1 MASGG
6 RLVGDP
12 ARISWAVLTPNLD
25 FVRRTVLLFA
35 LLVVAVACSD
45 EPSGEAGIDV
55 IDVSGPLDAS
65 ALDFMTDSI
74 EAAADEGQVLA
85 VLQIDSPAVLDGD
98 ALRRLEATLEA
109 APLPV
114 AVWLGPAPAVAYGG
128 AARIVYDAE
137 EKAVSPGST
146 LGLSWPTVAGREEQ
160 PLVTDHVTRAEDS
173 GLPIQPTIRQYL
185 QDLDGATFTTADG
198 PVTVETVVPF
208 EDGVT
213 LKTVTFRQPDVG
225 TRFWRLAA
233 TPEAAFFF
241 LVVGLT
247 IASFEFFA
255 IGPGVAAGV
264 AALSLLL
271 AGWGI
276 VNLPVKPWAL
286 GLAIL
291 GWMLLTAAYQK
302 GGILVLTL
310 LGAVM
315 LQVAGSF
322 YVDGSGQID
331 PRWYLVLPSVLA
343 VLFFFLLAMPTVQRA
358 RFSTGTIGRDG
369 LIGETGVALDVF
381 DPDGM
386 VEVNG
391 AQWRATAHREA
402 GLVAGSAIRVAGVDG
417 MFLEVEPADR
427 SAKTDS

>member
-1 MASGG
+1 M
-6 RLVGDP
+6 
-12 ARISWAVLTPNLD
+12 
-25 FVRRTVLLFA
+25 RRTWLPVILFVLVV
-35 LLVVAVACSD
+35 LVVACSED
-45 EPSGEAGIDV
+45 PSAEPGIDV

-65 ALDFMTDSI
+65 SLEFMNQSI
-74 EAAADEGQVLA
+74 VDAAERGQVLA
-85 VLQIDSPAVLDGD
+85 VLQIDSPAVLDGET
-98 ALRRLEATLEA
+98 LTQLEETLEA
-109 APLPV
+109 PPLPV
-114 AVWLGPAPAVAYGG
+114 AAWVGPAPAQANGG
-128 AARIVYDAE
+128 IGRIVLDMEQGSISAGSSMNLMPTIAGDPIRAEQPMAAE
-137 EKAVSPGST
+137 ET
-146 LGLSWPTVAGREEQ
+146 GLVLYPS
-160 PLVTDHVTRAEDS
+160 
-173 GLPIQPTIRQYL
+173 IRQYL
-185 QDLDGATFTTADG
+185 QALDGETFTTADG
-198 PVTVETVVPF
+198 LVTVETLMPF

-213 LKTVTFRQPDVG
+213 LKQVTFRQPDIG

-264 AALSLLL
+264 AAISLLL

-276 VNLPVKPWAL
+276 VNLPVKPWAV

-291 GWMLLTAAYQK
+291 GWALLTAAYQK
-302 GGILVLTL
+302 GGVLALTV
-310 LGAVM
+310 LGAAM
-315 LQVAGSF
+315 LQVAGTF

-369 LIGETGVALDVF
+369 LIGETGVALDRF

-391 AQWRATAHREA
+391 ARWRATAHREA
-402 GLVAGSAIRVAGVDG
+402 GLVAGSSIRVAGVDG

-427 SAKTDS
+427 AAKTDS

>member
-1 MASGG
+1 
-6 RLVGDP
+6 
-12 ARISWAVLTPNLD
+12 
-25 FVRRTVLLFA
+25 VRRATVIASLLF
-35 LLVVAVACSD
+35 LVVACSD
-45 EPSGEAGIDV
+45 EPAAEPGIDV

-65 ALDFMTDSI
+65 ALDFMTRSI
-74 EAAADEGQVLA
+74 LDAAERGQVLA
-85 VLQIDSPAVLDGD
+85 VLQIDSPAVLDGET
-98 ALRRLEATLEA
+98 LVRLEETLEA
-109 APLPV
+109 PPLPV
-114 AVWLGPAPAVAYGG
+114 AAWVGPAPAQANGG
-128 AARIVYDAE
+128 IGQIVLDMDQASISAGSTVDLIPAIAGDPEGPAQEMTAE
-137 EKAVSPGST
+137 ETGLVLSPS
-146 LGLSWPTVAGREEQ
+146 
-160 PLVTDHVTRAEDS
+160 
-173 GLPIQPTIRQYL
+173 IRQYL
-185 QDLDGATFTTADG
+185 QRLDGVTFDTADG
-198 PVTVETVVPF
+198 PVTVETVIPF

-213 LKTVTFRQPDVG
+213 LKQVTFRQPDIG

-233 TPEAAFFF
+233 TPEAAYFF

-264 AALSLLL
+264 AAISLLL

-276 VNLPVKPWAL
+276 ANVPVKLWSL

-291 GWMLLTAAYQK
+291 GWILLTAAYQK
-302 GGILVLTL
+302 GRVLALTL

-315 LQVAGSF
+315 LQVAGMT

-358 RFSTGTIGRDG
+358 RFSTRTIGREG
-369 LIGETGVALDVF
+369 LIGETGVAVDGF

-391 AQWRATAHREA
+391 ARWRATAHREA
-402 GLVAGSAIRVAGVDG
+402 GLVAGSVIRVAGVDG
-417 MFLEVEPADR
+417 MFLEVEPAER
-427 SAKTDS
+427 SAKTDP